1 MTKIKPIQ
9 GMTTP
14 RFADI
19 ATFFRLPIVKD
30 LNQIDYCICGIP
42 WDGGTTNRPGA
53 RHGPREVRN
62 ASSLIRLYHPVSLK
76 SPYDY
81 YNVADIGDCPV
92 NPADLQDSLNK
103 IENFLLSYWNGE
115 QKLWKAFWL
124 MGFVFQI
131 LFLYF
136 LLVLLYF
143 GVLIGLTWSIKVTI
157 FLLSNIYQIW
167 ILVSIWN
174 CAYNVRNKTWG
185 HLSRSIVIL
194 NVIFIILTYTGI
206 VSFDYQN
213 IIQKNS

>member
-1 MTKIKPIQ
+1 MKNNK
-9 GMTTP
+9 
-14 RFADI
+14 F
-19 ATFFRLPIVKD
+19 
-30 LNQIDYCICGIP
+30 
-42 WDGGTTNRPGA
+42 
-53 RHGPREVRN
+53 
-62 ASSLIRLYHPVSLK
+62 
-76 SPYDY
+76 
-81 YNVADIGDCPV
+81 
-92 NPADLQDSLNK
+92 LNK
-103 IENFLLSYWNGE
+103 IENFLLSYWDGE

>member
-1 MTKIKPIQ
+1 MSKNKFI
-9 GMTTP
+9 
-14 RFADI
+14 
-19 ATFFRLPIVKD
+19 
-30 LNQIDYCICGIP
+30 
-42 WDGGTTNRPGA
+42 
-53 RHGPREVRN
+53 
-62 ASSLIRLYHPVSLK
+62 
-76 SPYDY
+76 
-81 YNVADIGDCPV
+81 
-92 NPADLQDSLNK
+92 NK
-103 IENFLLSYWNGE
+103 IETFLLSYWDGE

>member
-1 MTKIKPIQ
+1 MKNNK
-9 GMTTP
+9 
-14 RFADI
+14 F
-19 ATFFRLPIVKD
+19 
-30 LNQIDYCICGIP
+30 
-42 WDGGTTNRPGA
+42 
-53 RHGPREVRN
+53 
-62 ASSLIRLYHPVSLK
+62 
-76 SPYDY
+76 
-81 YNVADIGDCPV
+81 
-92 NPADLQDSLNK
+92 LNK

-174 CAYNVRNKTWG
+174 CAYNVRNKTWC